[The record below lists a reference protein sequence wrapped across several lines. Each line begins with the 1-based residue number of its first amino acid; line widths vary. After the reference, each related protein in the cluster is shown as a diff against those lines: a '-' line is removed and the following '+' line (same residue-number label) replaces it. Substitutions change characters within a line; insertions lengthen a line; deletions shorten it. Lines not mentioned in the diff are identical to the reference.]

1 MFRSASRV
9 IAAVLGS
16 TALAAAAV
24 LPAAAAG
31 HPHDPRPQRS
41 SVVLGAIQYDS
52 PGRDDGSRRSL
63 NAEWV
68 TVRNTGR
75 HAVNLRGWTL
85 SEGRHQV
92 YRFGHLVLRGH
103 QSVRVHTGH
112 GRDTHRD
119 VYQDRRN
126 VRVGQPLRH
135 RGAAQRP
142 PPRRGHRELGPP
154 PRWRAGRARSRPLID
169 EGRQLIPAAPEA

>member
-126 VRVGQPLRH
+126 YVWDNRSDTAVLRNDH
-135 RGAAQRP
+135 RHVVDTESWGRHHGG
-142 PPRRGHRELGPP
+142 GHGH
-154 PRWRAGRARSRPLID
+154 GH
-169 EGRQLIPAAPEA
+169 GH